1 MKNYIEVLKKC
12 PLFYNI
18 TENDIT
24 TMLHCLDAKVVSF
37 QKKETIIAEG
47 EAAKYIGI
55 VLSGAVQIIQI
66 DYFGNRNIVT
76 DVKPS
81 ELFGESFACAGII
94 SIPVD
99 VVASTVTEILFID
112 CLRILH
118 SCSNACIFH
127 RHIIYNIM
135 KIVAM
140 KNIMFHQKIEITS
153 KRSTKE
159 KLIAYLLL
167 QAKKHNSN
175 SFEIPYNRQ
184 ELADYLEVD
193 RSGLSVEIS
202 KLCHIGLIEA
212 NKKNFKI
219 LKNINEHSM

>member
-1 MKNYIEVLKKC
+1 MKNYIEILKKC

-18 TENDIT
+18 TENDII
-24 TMLHCLDAKVVSF
+24 TMLNCIDAKVISF
-37 QKKETIIAEG
+37 QKKQIIIAEG
-47 EAAKYIGI
+47 EPAKYIGI

-66 DYFGNRNIVT
+66 DYFGNRSIVA

-81 ELFGESFACAGII
+81 ELFGESFACAGVK

-99 VVASTVTEILFID
+99 VVASVATEVLFID

-118 SCSNACIFH
+118 YCSNACAFH

-135 KIVAM
+135 KIVAV
-140 KNIMFHQKIEITS
+140 KNIMFHQKIEVTS

-159 KLIAYLLL
+159 KLITYLLI
-167 QAKKHNSN
+167 QAKKYNSN

-193 RSGLSVEIS
+193 RSGLSVEIR
-202 KLCHIGLIEA
+202 KLCHMGLIKA

-219 LKNINEHSM
+219 LKNINEK